1 MLHRE
6 AHMWCIEVGE
16 ARERVAIE
24 EATIAR
30 ADEKS

>member
-1 MLHRE
+1 
-6 AHMWCIEVGE
+6 MWCIEVGE

-30 ADEKS
+30 ADEKSQVSEY